1 MNLKERIVPSL
12 RDAIIRGA
20 YRPGERLKEITL
32 CERYKVSRT
41 PIREALNQLESEG
54 FIKFA
59 PGVGATVTS
68 LSLEDVS
75 EIFEMLIILE
85 SGAARIAA
93 SRINDH
99 EIIKLE
105 EFQFAMERAINGNRV
120 ETTIVLNNEFHRL
133 ITVCSGNP
141 HIVDFQ
147 ANFWRLAERIIRM
160 VPLVPG
166 QLRATLE
173 QHRDIIEALKG
184 RDPLAVGLRVEEHF
198 EATRKRLL
206 EYLRPFI

>member
-1 MNLKERIVPSL
+1 
-12 RDAIIRGA
+12 
-20 YRPGERLKEITL
+20 
-32 CERYKVSRT
+32 
-41 PIREALNQLESEG
+41 
-54 FIKFA
+54 
-59 PGVGATVTS
+59 
-68 LSLEDVS
+68 
-75 EIFEMLIILE
+75 MLIILE

-105 EFQFAMERAINGNRV
+105 EFQFAMEKAINGNRV
-120 ETTIVLNNEFHRL
+120 EITIVLNNEFHRL
-133 ITVCSGNP
+133 ITAFWKSS
-141 HIVDFQ
+141 HLDFQ

-160 VPLVPG
+160 APLVPG
-166 QLRATLE
+166 QLQATLK

-184 RDPLAVGLRVEEHF
+184 RDPSAVGLRVEEHF